1 MIVNPEYLTA
11 PKKKGGGVKIHF
23 KIITINITNMTYY
36 PYEIKKKTYNLQFVN
51 LSDYSNIVL
60 ITHFLYIKN
69 KHFSQLKKIT

>member
-36 PYEIKKKTYNLQFVN
+36 PYEIKKK
-51 LSDYSNIVL
+51 
-60 ITHFLYIKN
+60 
-69 KHFSQLKKIT
+69 KHTISSL

>member
-36 PYEIKKKTYNLQFVN
+36 PYKIKKN
-51 LSDYSNIVL
+51 NIQSLVCKS
-60 ITHFLYIKN
+60 I
-69 KHFSQLKKIT
+69 

>member
-36 PYEIKKKTYNLQFVN
+36 PYKIKKK
-51 LSDYSNIVL
+51 
-60 ITHFLYIKN
+60 
-69 KHFSQLKKIT
+69 KHTISSL